1 MQLGH
6 SSGETTM
13 SAFAFKLNSQPSLPA
28 PTVSRAP
35 VKAGDTGES
44 MSLVNMA
51 ARQRMLSQR
60 MILQTV
66 LAAGGSELHL
76 QAARKSFE
84 LFCSSQVKLVAT
96 ATEFDENNARLVR
109 ETYAG
114 PHGVGPLIEQFMQ
127 QMRTTL
133 HCIEIGAKHAQAL
146 DALVANTDAVLEA
159 LNTATT
165 TFDNIAKGQA
175 GHMMKELTGIVS
187 DIQTVA
193 REAKI
198 VSFNAQV
205 MAARAGQN
213 GREFAVVANVLSG
226 ITAEIDGLSRKAV
239 ELAVRHK
246 PAN

>member
-1 MQLGH
+1 
-6 SSGETTM
+6 M

-28 PTVSRAP
+28 PTMSRVT
-35 VKAGDTGES
+35 VKPTGTGETI
-44 MSLVNMA
+44 SLVNMA

-84 LFCSSQVKLVAT
+84 LFCSSHVKLVAT
-96 ATEFDENNARLVR
+96 AAEFDENNARRVR

-114 PHGVGPLIEQFMQ
+114 SHGVGPLIEQFMQ

-133 HCIEIGAKHAQAL
+133 HYLDSGAKHAQAL
-146 DALVANTDAVLEA
+146 EALVANTDAVLDA

-165 TFDNIAKGQA
+165 TFDNIAKEQA
-175 GHMMKELTGIVS
+175 GHMMKELTGIVA
-187 DIQTVA
+187 DIQSVA

-205 MAARAGQN
+205 LAARAGQN

-226 ITAEIDGLSRKAV
+226 ITAEIDDLSRKAV
-239 ELAVRHK
+239 ELAVRHQ
-246 PAN
+246 PAK

>member
-1 MQLGH
+1 
-6 SSGETTM
+6 M
-13 SAFAFKLNSQPSLPA
+13 SAFAFKLNSQPSLPT
-28 PTVSRAP
+28 PTVARAT
-35 VKAGDTGES
+35 VKPGGTGET

-66 LAAGGSELHL
+66 LAAGGSDLHL

-96 ATEFDENNARLVR
+96 AAEFDESNARLVR
-109 ETYAG
+109 ETYTG
-114 PHGVGPLIEQFMQ
+114 SRGVGPLIEQFMQ

-133 HCIEIGAKHAQAL
+133 HCIESGAKHAQAL
-146 DALVANTDAVLEA
+146 EALVANTDAVLDA

-175 GHMMKELTGIVS
+175 GHMMKELAGIVA
-187 DIQTVA
+187 DIQSVA

-205 MAARAGQN
+205 LAARAGQN

-226 ITAEIDGLSRKAV
+226 ITAEIDDLSRKAV

-246 PAN
+246 PAH